1 MWITSLLFDL
11 NYESINRSFAFS
23 PGQTKEF
30 DFEIT
35 NWYYKKIPHQT
46 VFTKLIEVLLIPKWK
61 KVYKKVQIAIFFI
74 ELA

>member
-23 PGQTKEF
+23 PGQTNEF

-35 NWYYKKIPHQT
+35 NWYYKKILHQT
-46 VFTKLIEVLLIPKWK
+46 VFTKLIEVLLIPTMEKR
-61 KVYKKVQIAIFFI
+61 
-74 ELA
+74 L

>member
-11 NYESINRSFAFS
+11 NYESINWSFAFS

-35 NWYYKKIPHQT
+35 NWYYKILHQT
-46 VFTKLIEVLLIPKWK
+46 VFTKLIEVLLIPTMEKG
-61 KVYKKVQIAIFFI
+61 
-74 ELA
+74 L

>member
-1 MWITSLLFDL
+1 MWITSLFFDL

-35 NWYYKKIPHQT
+35 NWYYKILHQT
-46 VFTKLIEVLLIPKWK
+46 VFTKLIEVLLIPTMEKG
-61 KVYKKVQIAIFFI
+61 
-74 ELA
+74 L

>member
-23 PGQTKEF
+23 SGQTKEF

-35 NWYYKKIPHQT
+35 NWYYKKILHQT
-46 VFTKLIEVLLIPKWK
+46 VFTKLTEVLLIPKMEK
-61 KVYKKVQIAIFFI
+61 G
-74 ELA
+74 L

>member
-23 PGQTKEF
+23 PGQTNEF

-35 NWYYKKIPHQT
+35 NWYYKILHQT
-46 VFTKLIEVLLIPKWK
+46 VFTKLIEVLLIPTMEKR
-61 KVYKKVQIAIFFI
+61 
-74 ELA
+74 L

>member
-35 NWYYKKIPHQT
+35 NWYYKILHQT
-46 VFTKLIEVLLIPKWK
+46 VFTKLIEVLLIPTMEKG
-61 KVYKKVQIAIFFI
+61 
-74 ELA
+74 L

>member
-11 NYESINRSFAFS
+11 NYQSINRSFAFS

-35 NWYYKKIPHQT
+35 NWYYKKILHQT
-46 VFTKLIEVLLIPKWK
+46 VFTKLIEVLLIPTMEKG
-61 KVYKKVQIAIFFI
+61 
-74 ELA
+74 L

>member
-23 PGQTKEF
+23 PGQTNEF

-35 NWYYKKIPHQT
+35 NWYYKILHQT
-46 VFTKLIEVLLIPKWK
+46 VFTKLIEVLLIPTMEKG
-61 KVYKKVQIAIFFI
+61 
-74 ELA
+74 L